1 MEKSILEQYVDACE
15 LIRETEKDIRRLEAK
30 QHIVQDSVKG
40 SMHDFPYAPQSFHV
54 EGVSSESVGNR
65 IALQISRQLLQ
76 ERKARAEQLKH
87 GVEQWMLTIP
97 IRMQRIIRLRFF
109 EGESWEGT
117 ADILGRGATGDSIRK
132 EVERFLKNLADN

>member
-54 EGVSSESVGNR
+54 EGMSSESVGNR

-76 ERKARAEQLKH
+76 ERKAKAEELKH

-109 EGESWEGT
+109 EGESWAEVARIMGRT
-117 ADILGRGATGDSIRK
+117 ATEDSIKK
-132 EVERFLKNLADN
+132 EFYRFLQEK

>member
-1 MEKSILEQYVDACE
+1 MEKSILEHYVDACE
-15 LIRETEKDIRRLEAK
+15 LIRETEKDIRRLESK

-76 ERKARAEQLKH
+76 ERKAKAEQLKH

-109 EGESWEGT
+109 EGESWAEVARIMGRT
-117 ADILGRGATGDSIRK
+117 ATEDSIKK
-132 EVERFLKNLADN
+132 EFYRFLQEK

>member
-15 LIRETEKDIRRLEAK
+15 LIRETEKDIRRLESK

-76 ERKARAEQLKH
+76 ERKAKAEQLKH

-109 EGESWEGT
+109 EGESWAEVALIMGRT
-117 ADILGRGATGDSIRK
+117 ATEDSIKK
-132 EVERFLKNLADN
+132 EFYRFLQEK

>member
-76 ERKARAEQLKH
+76 ERKAKAEQLKH

-109 EGESWEGT
+109 EGESWAEVARIMGRT
-117 ADILGRGATGDSIRK
+117 ATEDSIKK
-132 EVERFLKNLADN
+132 EFYRFLQEK

>member
-15 LIRETEKDIRRLEAK
+15 LIRETEKDIRRFESK

-76 ERKARAEQLKH
+76 ERKERAEKLKH

-109 EGESWEGT
+109 EGESWAEVARIMGRT
-117 ADILGRGATGDSIRK
+117 ATEDSIKK
-132 EVERFLKNLADN
+132 EFYRFLQEK

>member
-76 ERKARAEQLKH
+76 ERKAKGEQLKH

-109 EGESWEGT
+109 EGESWAEVARIMGRT
-117 ADILGRGATGDSIRK
+117 ATEDSIKK
-132 EVERFLKNLADN
+132 EFYRFLQEK

>member
-76 ERKARAEQLKH
+76 ERKERAEKLKH

-109 EGESWEGT
+109 EGESWAEVARIMGRT
-117 ADILGRGATGDSIRK
+117 ATEDSIKK
-132 EVERFLKNLADN
+132 EFYRFIQEK

>member
-76 ERKARAEQLKH
+76 ERKERAEKLKH

-97 IRMQRIIRLRFF
+97 TRMQRIIRLRFF
-109 EGESWEGT
+109 EGESWAEVARIVGRT
-117 ADILGRGATGDSIRK
+117 ATEESVKK
-132 EVERFLKNLADN
+132 EFYRFLQKN

>member
-109 EGESWEGT
+109 EGESWAEVARIMGRT
-117 ADILGRGATGDSIRK
+117 ATEDSIKK
-132 EVERFLKNLADN
+132 EFYRFLQEK

>member
-40 SMHDFPYAPQSFHV
+40 SMHDFPYSPQSFHV

-76 ERKARAEQLKH
+76 ERKAKAEELKH
-87 GVEQWMLTIP
+87 GVDQWMLTIP

-109 EGESWEGT
+109 EGESWAEVARIMGRT
-117 ADILGRGATGDSIRK
+117 ATEDSIKK
-132 EVERFLKNLADN
+132 EFYRFLQEK

>member
-15 LIRETEKDIRRLEAK
+15 LIRETEKDIRRLESK

-76 ERKARAEQLKH
+76 ERKEKAEQLKH

-109 EGESWEGT
+109 EGESWAEVARIMGRT
-117 ADILGRGATGDSIRK
+117 ATEDSIKK
-132 EVERFLKNLADN
+132 EFYRFLQEK

>member
-15 LIRETEKDIRRLEAK
+15 LIRETEKDIRRLESK

-76 ERKARAEQLKH
+76 ERKAKAEQLKH

-109 EGESWEGT
+109 EGESWAEVARIMGRT
-117 ADILGRGATGDSIRK
+117 ATEDSIKK
-132 EVERFLKNLADN
+132 EFYRFLQEK

>member
-76 ERKARAEQLKH
+76 ERKAKAEQLKH

-109 EGESWEGT
+109 EGESWAEVALIMGRT
-117 ADILGRGATGDSIRK
+117 ATEDSIKK
-132 EVERFLKNLADN
+132 EFYRFLQEK

>member
-76 ERKARAEQLKH
+76 ERKERAEKLKL

-109 EGESWEGT
+109 EGESWAEVARIMGRT
-117 ADILGRGATGDSIRK
+117 ATEDSIKK
-132 EVERFLKNLADN
+132 EFYRFLQEK

>member
-76 ERKARAEQLKH
+76 ERKAKAEQLKH
-87 GVEQWMLTIP
+87 EVEQWMLTTP

-109 EGESWEGT
+109 EGESWAEVARIMGRT
-117 ADILGRGATGDSIRK
+117 ATEESIKK
-132 EVERFLKNLADN
+132 EFYRFLQEK

>member
-1 MEKSILEQYVDACE
+1 MKKSILEQYVDACE

-76 ERKARAEQLKH
+76 ERKAKAEQLKH

-109 EGESWEGT
+109 EGESWAEVARIMGRT
-117 ADILGRGATGDSIRK
+117 ATEDSIKK
-132 EVERFLKNLADN
+132 EFYRFLQEK

>member
-15 LIRETEKDIRRLEAK
+15 LIRETEKDIRRLEAN

-76 ERKARAEQLKH
+76 ERKAKAEQLKH

-109 EGESWEGT
+109 EGESWAEVARIMGRT
-117 ADILGRGATGDSIRK
+117 ATEDSIKK
-132 EVERFLKNLADN
+132 EFYRFLQEK

>member
-1 MEKSILEQYVDACE
+1 MEKSILEQYADACE
-15 LIRETEKDIRRLEAK
+15 LIRETEKDIRRLESK

-76 ERKARAEQLKH
+76 ERKAKAEQLKH

-109 EGESWEGT
+109 EGESWAEVARIMGRT
-117 ADILGRGATGDSIRK
+117 ATEDSIKK
-132 EVERFLKNLADN
+132 EFYRFLQEK

>member
-76 ERKARAEQLKH
+76 ERKAKAEQLKH

-109 EGESWEGT
+109 EGKSWAEVARIMGRT
-117 ADILGRGATGDSIRK
+117 ATEDSIKK
-132 EVERFLKNLADN
+132 EFYRFLQEK

>member
-40 SMHDFPYAPQSFHV
+40 SMHDFPYSPQSFHV

-76 ERKARAEQLKH
+76 ERKERAEKLKH

-109 EGESWEGT
+109 EGESWAEVARIMGRT
-117 ADILGRGATGDSIRK
+117 ATEDSIKK
-132 EVERFLKNLADN
+132 EFYRFLQEK

>member
-15 LIRETEKDIRRLEAK
+15 LIRETEKDIRRLESK

-109 EGESWEGT
+109 EGESWAEVARIMGRT
-117 ADILGRGATGDSIRK
+117 ATEDSIKK
-132 EVERFLKNLADN
+132 EFYRFLQEK

>member
-1 MEKSILEQYVDACE
+1 MEKSILEQYVDACD

-109 EGESWEGT
+109 EGESWAEVARIMGRT
-117 ADILGRGATGDSIRK
+117 ATEESIKK
-132 EVERFLKNLADN
+132 EFYRFLQEK